1 MDPDA
6 TLDRVEDALLA
17 GDLSEA
23 LDALTD
29 YTVWREG
36 GGFPSEDGDE
46 QAERASRLIV
56 VLLES
61 ELRNLKKQP

>member
-1 MDPDA
+1 MDPEA
-6 TLDRVEDALLA
+6 TLDRVEDAILA

-36 GGFPSEDGDE
+36 GGFSSEE
-46 QAERASRLIV
+46 NYNQAERASRLIV

-61 ELRNLKKQP
+61 DLRNLKKQP